1 MHDVPSFL
9 FITIQLCSFSFL
21 LFIVCA
27 IYFIIISL
35 TLYKLQYKF
44 SN

>member
-1 MHDVPSFL
+1 MHDVPSFFIHYYTTL
-9 FITIQLCSFSFL
+9 FIFL
-21 LFIVCA
+21 FYYSLCA